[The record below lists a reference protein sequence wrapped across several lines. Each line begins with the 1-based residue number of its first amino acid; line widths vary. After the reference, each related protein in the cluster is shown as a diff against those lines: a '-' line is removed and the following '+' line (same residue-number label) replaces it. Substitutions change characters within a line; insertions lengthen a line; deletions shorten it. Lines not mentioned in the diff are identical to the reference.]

1 MAFIIADTDC
11 PAGKLR
17 DLRTPLNPIMEEIS
31 GAFSASHVWIFCY
44 KLIVVNLYIFL

>member
-1 MAFIIADTDC
+1 MVILNFNGLMAFIIADTDC

-31 GAFSASHVWIFCY
+31 GAFSASHV
-44 KLIVVNLYIFL
+44 